1 MKHII
6 APLIVIGIAGFLAVK
21 AVDLGNSV
29 AMDGMSALNAK
40 YQGKC
45 VPVADG
51 TRGTILGIRSKTIR
65 LSVTDAKGVETVLNV
80 KRVPLDNMLVPC
92 KSK

>member
-1 MKHII
+1 MKQII
-6 APLIVIGIAGFLAVK
+6 APLVIFAVGGFLALK

-29 AMDGMSALNAK
+29 ATEGMAALNAK

-45 VPVADG
+45 VPLADG

-65 LSVTDAKGVETVLNV
+65 LAVTDAKGTERVLNV
-80 KRVPLDNMLVPC
+80 KRVPLDNMIVPC
-92 KSK
+92 QTK

>member
-1 MKHII
+1 MKQII
-6 APLIVIGIAGFLAVK
+6 VPIAVVGIAGFLAVK

-45 VPVADG
+45 VPLADG

-65 LSVTDAKGVETVLNV
+65 LSVTDAKGVETVVTV
-80 KRVPLDNMLVPC
+80 KRVPLDTMLVPC
-92 KSK
+92 QGK

>member
-1 MKHII
+1 MKNII
-6 APLIVIGIAGFLAVK
+6 APLVIFAIAGFLAVK

-45 VPVADG
+45 VPLADG
-51 TRGTILGIRSKTIR
+51 MRGTILGIRSKTIR
-65 LSVTDAKGVETVLNV
+65 LAVTDAKGVETVRTV

-92 KSK
+92 KVK